1 MIESAYM
8 DAAHADIDT
17 IFRNILPQYG
27 REPRDGQIKL
37 CHDMFDALAHKR
49 IALCDA
55 GVGIGKT
62 DAFIIAAL
70 MLHKHQ
76 PHDQR
81 LLDYYGMG
89 GGTLPFVIATSNI
102 QLQRAILDEY
112 IPFLSNV
119 LLKSGMIQHP
129 FCGEIQKGKQNY
141 VCRERLMYRLKT
153 ANLEKKNPVQRDALL
168 RLQDEGDLDRVSEL
182 SVYDRKRVCVPRQC
196 RAGCASSAIC
206 PYRQHMENA
215 MAHPALF
222 QVCNH
227 HYLLADMTH
236 WEQDAAPIIPH
247 YRGVVIDEAH
257 QFYSAVQ
264 TICGKDVSCEK
275 VESLLTDL
283 RNMRMNTL
291 ANKLAASFDRL
302 FQAFFHQ
309 AKEETLYKK
318 TAECK
323 AALKDTLSGLENAM
337 NAMQGWQRTDRH
349 QRKLLELREVLN
361 RFYTNSERYFCYSE
375 WDDAG
380 SPCLRTVDRSYRN
393 RLNVMF
399 WHKPFGFVLT
409 SGTLAAGGSMDY
421 FKARMGLDTSD
432 RLTESYTPSPF
443 DYKNNA
449 LIYIPQRMPS
459 CADKPRFQDEAARE
473 IAELIRATNGHTL
486 VLCTSFGETREL
498 FERVKGMVTEFPLF
512 AMYRR
517 GRQYLEAFR
526 KSKNGVL
533 FMSGSWEGTDF
544 PGDIVSSL
552 IIPRLPFPRRD
563 ALHEG
568 QRNEYREIVDFLGS
582 IITPEMQIKIAQGA
596 GRMHRLIT
604 DTGVIS
610 VLDGRAAPGAAYHK
624 AVMAALPPCPVTRE
638 LSDVRQFILLK
649 KNADYFFPEET
660 GDE

>member
-1 MIESAYM
+1 MIELAYM
-8 DAAHADIDT
+8 DSAHTDIDT
-17 IFRNILPQYG
+17 IFRSILPQHG
-27 REPRDGQIKL
+27 REPREGQIKL
-37 CHDMFDALAHKR
+37 CHEMFDALADKK

-55 GVGIGKT
+55 GVGVGKT

-70 MLHKHQ
+70 MLHKYL
-76 PHDQR
+76 PRDQH

-89 GGTLPFVIATSNI
+89 GGALPFVIATSNI

-129 FCGEIQKGKQNY
+129 FYGEMQKGKQNY
-141 VCRERLMYRLKT
+141 VCRERLMYRLNT
-153 ANLEKKNPVQRDALL
+153 ANLEKKNAVQRDALL
-168 RLQDEGDLDRVSEL
+168 RLQNEGDLDRVPEL
-182 SVYDRKRVCVPRQC
+182 SAYDRKRVCVPRQC
-196 RAGCASSAIC
+196 RSGCSSTAIC
-206 PYRQHMENA
+206 PYRQHMQDS

-227 HYLLADMTH
+227 HYFLADMTH
-236 WEQDAAPIIPH
+236 WEQDIAPIIPH
-247 YRGVVIDEAH
+247 YRGVIIDEAH

-264 TICGKDVSCEK
+264 TICGKDISNEK

-291 ANKLAASFDRL
+291 ANKLSVSFDRL
-302 FQAFFHQ
+302 FKAFFCQ
-309 AKEETLYKK
+309 AKEEALYKK
-318 TAECK
+318 TTECK
-323 AALKDTLSGLENAM
+323 AALKDTISALENAM
-337 NAMQGWQRTDRH
+337 NATRGWQRADRY
-349 QRKLLELREVLN
+349 QRKLLEMREVLN

-380 SPCLRTVDRSYRN
+380 FPCLRTVDTNYRN

-399 WHKPFGFVLT
+399 WHKPYGFVLT
-409 SGTLAAGGSMDY
+409 SGTLAAGGSMDF
-421 FKARMGLDTSD
+421 FKARMGLDVSD
-432 RLTESYTPSPF
+432 RLAESYTSSPF
-443 DYKNNA
+443 DYKSNA
-449 LIYIPQRMPS
+449 LLYIPQRMTS
-459 CADKPRFQDEAARE
+459 CADRIRFQDDAATE
-473 IAELIRATNGHTL
+473 IAKLIRATSGHTL

-498 FERVKGMVTEFPLF
+498 YERVKSMVTEFPLY

-517 GRQYLEAFR
+517 GRQYLEVFR
-526 KSKNGVL
+526 ESSNGVL

-568 QRNEYREIVDFLGS
+568 QRNEYREIIDFLTS
-582 IITPEMQIKIAQGA
+582 IVTPEMQIKIAQGA

-610 VLDGRAAPGAAYHK
+610 VLDGRAAPGAAYHD
-624 AVMAALPPCPVTRE
+624 AVMAALPACPITRE
-638 LSDVRQFILLK
+638 LADVKQFIQLK
-649 KNADYFFPEET
+649 KNTDYFSPVVTCNE
-660 GDE
+660 